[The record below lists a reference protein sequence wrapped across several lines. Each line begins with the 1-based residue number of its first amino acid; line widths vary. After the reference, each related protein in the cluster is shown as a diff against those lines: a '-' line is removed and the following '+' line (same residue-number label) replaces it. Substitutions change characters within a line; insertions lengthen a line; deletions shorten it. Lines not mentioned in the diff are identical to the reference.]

1 MASDSRFDF
10 EKARQRLAQLKQ
22 ALESSQQSPEEAER
36 VLRERAEAYSE
47 APQRSLLA
55 SEQIEI
61 LRFELAGE
69 QYAIESRFV
78 SEVLRSSAITDVPW
92 TPDFLRGVLNLRG
105 EILAVMDLAGLLCAS
120 SSISISSISA
130 SDQEQW
136 VLVLGA
142 DMPEFGIAVE
152 DVHEVTWVRTD
163 AVLPPARAAQEV
175 RREWIRGVT
184 EDAVVILDG
193 RAVLNDKQF
202 HIDLAET

>member
-1 MASDSRFDF
+1 MASDSQFDF
-10 EKARQRLAQLKQ
+10 EQARRRLAELKH

-36 VLRERAEAYSE
+36 VLHERAEAYSE
-47 APQRSLLA
+47 APQRRLLA

-61 LRFELAGE
+61 LRFKLAGE

-92 TPDFLRGVLNLRG
+92 TPDFLHGVINLRG
-105 EILAVMDLAGLLCAS
+105 EILAVMDLAGLLGAS
-120 SSISISSISA
+120 TSISVSA

-142 DMPEFGIAVE
+142 DVPEFGIAVE

-163 AVLPPARAAQEV
+163 AVLPPARAAREI
-175 RREWIRGVT
+175 RRRWIRGVT

-193 RAVLNDKQF
+193 RAVLNDEQF

>member
-10 EKARQRLAQLKQ
+10 EHARQRLAELKQ

-36 VLRERAEAYSE
+36 VLHERAEAYSE
-47 APQRSLLA
+47 APERSLLA

-78 SEVLRSSAITDVPW
+78 SEVLRSSSLTDVPW
-92 TPDFLRGVLNLRG
+92 TPDFLGGVINLRG
-105 EILAVMDLAGLLCAS
+105 EILAVMTLAGLLSATP
-120 SSISISSISA
+120 SISTAA
-130 SDQEQW
+130 SDLEQW

-142 DMPEFGIAVE
+142 DMPEFGIVVE

-163 AVLPPARAAQEV
+163 AVLPPARAAREI

-184 EDAVVILDG
+184 ENAVVILDG
-193 RAVLNDKQF
+193 RAVLNDEQF